1 MGIDRRQD
9 TAVLQGHHRWALRG
23 SADRFGR
30 DEDGAGLDWQGGGR
44 IGTGGAGEEDNDGG
58 QDSVTSVVGQDLSA

>member
-1 MGIDRRQD
+1 MSEK
-9 TAVLQGHHRWALRG
+9 LQGSLPATSGKMQLRD

-58 QDSVTSVVGQDLSA
+58 QDSVTSVVGQDLSV